1 MSHRSPCWRKKYPAN
16 YAIQTVVTLKQI
28 LKSRQI
34 PLQKMTK
41 KQEFID
47 CLWKWDKD
55 HPFPFLD
62 LHPELRN
69 IVYHELLVA
78 DYPTS
83 FAPLKCHPEILATC
97 HQINHEATGI
107 LHGLN
112 KVRLTFDLDHLPP
125 PWMPGGTFWR
135 AIQMVSPGGFD
146 YQLSHSYTSEIRRE
160 IDRYP
165 SFLKKMQD
173 FTINIRCPA
182 GAIIQANTF
191 YGSGSDREPAYSPLI
206 DIIRCFTSSIMDK
219 NKIQTLLICL
229 DLGADLNVQDVA
241 SILAPLQ
248 RLYGIP
254 EVTIV
259 LKNGE
264 VPPPILQLLKDVI
277 QDPTPV
283 HNVLKQLAF
292 LAHKL
297 HRIPKS
303 IKSTLCHEQLYRI
316 LNLQDSAR
324 HFLIIK
330 KKQGTDYD
338 EETFHAIKVKAEAIL
353 DSLTYAPSGNSV
365 PNQQGNDTFLEK
377 SLGLANGRMV
387 LQAKIDSK
395 MDRESFL
402 SSIGL
407 GTKGTTVTEMKGSDS
422 FQEKNEVLL

>member
-47 CLWKWDKD
+47 CLRKWDKD
-55 HPFPFLD
+55 HPFPFLN

-69 IVYHELLVA
+69 IVYRELLVT
-78 DYPTS
+78 DYPAS
-83 FAPLKCHPEILATC
+83 FKPLKCHPEILATC
-97 HQINHEATGI
+97 QQINHEAAGI
-107 LHGLN
+107 LYGHN
-112 KVRLTFDLDHLPP
+112 KVHLTFDLDRLPQ
-125 PWMPGGTFWR
+125 PWAPGGKFWR
-135 AIQMVSPGGFD
+135 AIQIVSQNGFD
-146 YQLSHSYTSEIRRE
+146 YQLCHDYTSQIQQD
-160 IDRYP
+160 IDQYP

-173 FTINIRCPA
+173 FTIDIRCPA
-182 GAIIQANTF
+182 GATIWAHTL
-191 YGSGSDREPAYSPLI
+191 YGAASDREPAYLPLI
-206 DIIRCFTSSIMDK
+206 NIVRCFTSFIMDK

-229 DLGADLNVQDVA
+229 DLGVDLNVQDVA
-241 SILAPLQ
+241 SILSPLQ

-254 EVTIV
+254 KVTIV

-264 VPPPILQLLKDVI
+264 APLPILRLLKDII

-283 HNVLKQLAF
+283 HNVLKQFTL
-292 LAHKL
+292 LAHEL
-297 HRIPKS
+297 DSATKS
-303 IKSTLCHEQLYRI
+303 IRVILCLRWLYRVF
-316 LNLQDSAR
+316 NFQDRAR

-338 EETFHAIKVKAEAIL
+338 EEAFHAIKVEAKAIL
-353 DSLTYAPSGNSV
+353 DSPTYASSGNSV

-377 SLGLANGRMV
+377 SLSLANRRMI
-387 LQAKIDSK
+387 LQDKIDSK
-395 MDRESFL
+395 IDRESFL

-407 GTKGTTVTEMKGSDS
+407 GTERTGKL
-422 FQEKNEVLL
+422 Q

>member
-1 MSHRSPCWRKKYPAN
+1 MPRRSPCWRKKHPAD
-16 YAIQTVVTLKQI
+16 YANQTVAALKQI

-69 IVYHELLVA
+69 IVYRELLVV
-78 DYPTS
+78 DYPAS

-107 LHGLN
+107 LYGLN

-125 PWMPGGTFWR
+125 PWMPGGKFWR
-135 AIQMVSPGGFD
+135 AIQMVSLDGFD
-146 YQLSHSYTSEIRRE
+146 YQSSHSYTSQIRRD
-160 IDRYP
+160 INRYP

-173 FTINIRCPA
+173 FTISIRCPG
-182 GAIIQANTF
+182 GAIIQANTS
-191 YGSGSDREPAYSPLI
+191 YGGAFHREPAYAPLI
-206 DIIRCFTSSIMDK
+206 NTIRCFTSFVMDE
-219 NKIQTLLICL
+219 NNIQNLLICL

-241 SILAPLQ
+241 SILSPLQ
-248 RLYGIP
+248 RFYGIP
-254 EVTIV
+254 KVTIV

-264 VPPPILQLLKDVI
+264 VPLPILRLLKDVI

-283 HNVLKQLAF
+283 HNVLKQFTL

-297 HRIPKS
+297 DSPNKS
-303 IKSTLCHEQLYRI
+303 IRFILCLQRLYRAF
-316 LNLQDSAR
+316 NFQDRA
-324 HFLIIK
+324 HNFLIIK
-330 KKQGTDYD
+330 GKQGTDYD
-338 EETFHAIKVKAEAIL
+338 EEAFHTIKVQAEAIL
-353 DSLTYAPSGNSV
+353 TPLAYAPSGNSV
-365 PNQQGNDTFLEK
+365 LNQQGNDTFLEK
-377 SLGLANGRMV
+377 SLSPANGRMI

-407 GTKGTTVTEMKGSDS
+407 GAEGTG
-422 FQEKNEVLL
+422 N

>member
-1 MSHRSPCWRKKYPAN
+1 MLRRSCWRKEYPAD

-47 CLWKWDKD
+47 CLRKWDKD
-55 HPFPFLD
+55 HPFPFLN

-69 IVYHELLVA
+69 IVYRELLVT
-78 DYPTS
+78 DYPAS
-83 FAPLKCHPEILATC
+83 FTPIKCHPEILATC
-97 HQINHEATGI
+97 QIINHEATGI
-107 LHGLN
+107 LYGLN
-112 KVRLTFDLDHLPP
+112 KVHLTFDMDCLPK
-125 PWMPGGTFWR
+125 PWMPGGIFWR
-135 AIQMVSPGGFD
+135 VIQMASRDGFN
-146 YQLSHSYTSEIRRE
+146 YQLNHGYISQIRAD
-160 IDRYP
+160 IDHYP

-173 FTINIRCPA
+173 FTIDIRCPA
-182 GAIIQANTF
+182 LTTIRVNTPYGAD
-191 YGSGSDREPAYSPLI
+191 SEEPAYLSLI
-206 DIIRCFTSSIMDK
+206 NIVRCFASFIMDK
-219 NKIQTLLICL
+219 NKIQTLLIRL

-241 SILAPLQ
+241 SIISPLQ

-264 VPPPILQLLKDVI
+264 APLPILRLLKDVI

-283 HNVLKQLAF
+283 HNVLKQFTL

-297 HRIPKS
+297 VCTDPIRFI
-303 IKSTLCHEQLYRI
+303 LCLQQLYWAFDF
-316 LNLQDSAR
+316 QDRAR
-324 HFLIIK
+324 HFLITK
-330 KKQGTDYD
+330 KYQGTDYD
-338 EETFHAIKVKAEAIL
+338 EEAFHAVKAEAEAIL

-365 PNQQGNDTFLEK
+365 SNQQGNDTFLEK
-377 SLGLANGRMV
+377 SLSLANGRMI

-407 GTKGTTVTEMKGSDS
+407 GT
-422 FQEKNEVLL
+422 EKVLVNYSN

>member
-1 MSHRSPCWRKKYPAN
+1 MLRGSPHWRKKHLAN

-34 PLQKMTK
+34 PLRKMTK

-47 CLWKWDKD
+47 CLRKWDED

-69 IVYHELLVA
+69 IVYRELLVT
-78 DYPTS
+78 DYPAS
-83 FAPLKCHPEILATC
+83 FRPLKCYPEILATC

-107 LHGLN
+107 LYGLN
-112 KVRLTFDLDHLPP
+112 KVHLTFDLDHLPRP
-125 PWMPGGTFWR
+125 CVPGGKFWR
-135 AIQMVSPGGFD
+135 VMQMASRDGFD
-146 YQLSHSYTSEIRRE
+146 SLTSHYYTSQIQQD
-160 IDRYP
+160 IDHYP

-173 FTINIRCPA
+173 FTIDIRCPA
-182 GAIIQANTF
+182 GTTIRANTL
-191 YGSGSDREPAYSPLI
+191 YGAASEEPAYSPLANI
-206 DIIRCFTSSIMDK
+206 VRCFASFIMDK
-219 NKIQTLLICL
+219 NNIQTLLIRL

-241 SILAPLQ
+241 SILSPLQ

-264 VPPPILQLLKDVI
+264 APLPILRLLKDVI

-283 HNVLKQLAF
+283 HNVLKQFTL

-297 HRIPKS
+297 DSTTES
-303 IKSTLCHEQLYRI
+303 IRFILCLRRLYRAF
-316 LNLQDSAR
+316 NFQDRAR
-324 HFLIIK
+324 HFLTIK
-330 KKQGTDYD
+330 KNQGTDYD
-338 EETFHAIKVKAEAIL
+338 EEAFHAIKIEAEAIL
-353 DSLTYAPSGNSV
+353 HSPKYAPSSNSV
-365 PNQQGNDTFLEK
+365 PNQQGNDTCLEK
-377 SLGLANGRMV
+377 SLSLANRRV
-387 LQAKIDSK
+387 ILQAKIDSK

-407 GTKGTTVTEMKGSDS
+407 GTEGTGT
-422 FQEKNEVLL
+422 LH

>member
-1 MSHRSPCWRKKYPAN
+1 MLRRSCWRKEYPAD
-16 YAIQTVVTLKQI
+16 YAIQTAVTLKQI

-47 CLWKWDKD
+47 CLRKWDKD
-55 HPFPFLD
+55 HPFPFLN

-69 IVYHELLVA
+69 IVYRELLVT
-78 DYPTS
+78 DYPAS
-83 FAPLKCHPEILATC
+83 FTPLKCHPEILATC

-107 LHGLN
+107 LYGLN
-112 KVRLTFDLDHLPP
+112 KVHLTFDMDCLPE
-125 PWMPGGTFWR
+125 PWMPGGIFWR
-135 AIQMVSPGGFD
+135 VIQMASRDGFN
-146 YQLSHSYTSEIRRE
+146 YQSIHGYTKQIQAY
-160 IDRYP
+160 IHYYP

-173 FTINIRCPA
+173 FTIDIRCPA
-182 GAIIQANTF
+182 VTTIRVDALYRVA
-191 YGSGSDREPAYSPLI
+191 SEEPAYSSLI
-206 DIIRCFTSSIMDK
+206 NIVRCFASFIMDK
-219 NKIQTLLICL
+219 NKIQTLLIRL

-241 SILAPLQ
+241 SILSPLQ

-264 VPPPILQLLKDVI
+264 AQLPILRLLKDVI

-283 HNVLKQLAF
+283 HNVLKQFIL
-292 LAHKL
+292 LAHEL
-297 HRIPKS
+297 VCT
-303 IKSTLCHEQLYRI
+303 IKPIRFTLCLQQLYKAI
-316 LNLQDSAR
+316 NIQDKV
-324 HFLIIK
+324 HQFLIIK
-330 KKQGTDYD
+330 EKQGTDYD
-338 EETFHAIKVKAEAIL
+338 EEAFHAIRVGVKVIL

-365 PNQQGNDTFLEK
+365 PNQQGTDTFLEK
-377 SLGLANGRMV
+377 NLSLANKRMI

-407 GTKGTTVTEMKGSDS
+407 GTESTGKL
-422 FQEKNEVLL
+422 Q